1 MYFYKWHF
9 RIWLNYF
16 RIVSWTHSLNYRV
29 QADMNPFISEVL
41 YLLWVWIFCCCHS
54 RSEFCLYLKIH
65 ADVKLNV
72 QSLYT
77 EQIKLIDSLLVAHKK
92 GIARTY
98 IVSKKG
104 LNVTVWKKFKLDDGK
119 GFAWRIFY
127 SFHLQSVNAFTLI
140 GIRKRRR

>member
-77 EQIKLIDSLLVAHKK
+77 EQIKLIDSFLWLTRKELQELISSVKK
-92 GIARTY
+92 DLMLQYGKNLSLMMVRVSPDGFS
-98 IVSKKG
+98 IVS
-104 LNVTVWKKFKLDDGK
+104 
-119 GFAWRIFY
+119 IY
-127 SFHLQSVNAFTLI
+127 SLSMHLLWS
-140 GIRKRRR
+140 G